1 METTQQTSEPAINAP
16 DFGEPWQPS
25 DTWKDIAL
33 NSKGSFVSESPA
45 YRDRIIVC
53 VNACAGMADPA
64 REIQTMRDAFKE
76 AAFAAVCQERDAR
89 IEINSNVV
97 ALFKLPI
104 PLQELAS
111 IIEHLE
117 VVHKGHELRMLEQ
130 PKGWLQFFKS

>member
-1 METTQQTSEPAINAP
+1 MVDVFDKTP
-16 DFGEPWQPS
+16 G
-25 DTWKDIAL
+25 L
-33 NSKGSFVSESPA
+33 
-45 YRDRIIVC
+45 RDRIITC

-64 REIQTMRDAFKE
+64 REIQAM
-76 AAFAAVCQERDAR
+76 RDAR

-130 PKGWLQFFKS
+130 PKGWLQFFKP